1 MRPHSRF
8 RPGPDGDEDSV
19 TSCEDKAADKRR
31 RILDAA
37 EQVFARLGFYEAK
50 VADVAKGAGVAD
62 GTIYLYFK
70 NKDDLLISLFEN
82 RMQHFVA
89 DLGERLAQCQ
99 NAREKL
105 SAYIRFH
112 MALAETAPDFL
123 AVITLELRQS
133 ATFMKEYENPQF
145 KRVLALLHELFCQGE
160 DEGLFRLEGSPTVWA
175 RSLFGMVDETTR
187 ELVVM
192 GLRGRS
198 LEQLADELT
207 GIFLY
212 GIGKAPETTKT
223 GRKAKVFASEKKRT

>member
-1 MRPHSRF
+1 M
-8 RPGPDGDEDSV
+8 
-19 TSCEDKAADKRR
+19 TSCEDKAANKRR

-89 DLGERLAQCQ
+89 ELGRRLAQCRD
-99 NAREKL
+99 AREKL

-112 MALAETAPDFL
+112 MSLAETAPDFL

-145 KRVLALLHELFCQGE
+145 KRVLALLHELFCQGQE
-160 DEGLFRLEGSPTVWA
+160 EGLFRPDGSPAVWA
-175 RSLFGMVDETTR
+175 RSLFGMVDEMTR

-207 GIFLY
+207 GIFLH
-212 GIGKAPETTKT
+212 GIGKTPPAAKT
-223 GRKAKVFASEKKRT
+223 GRKARAFASGKKKD